1 MIRYLI
7 YVNHEK
13 TQEGEL
19 SPGEHIAGR
28 SHSADIHL
36 TEPDVSGKHLKLDV
50 TAEGI
55 FAEVVFQEDGKEE
68 QVLMAT
74 GRKQYLKN
82 ALSGEEGAF
91 FLRVLPFLKL
101 EQFNFEKGKTSRSY

>member
-7 YVNHEK
+7 YVDHEK

-36 TEPDVSGKHLKLDV
+36 TEPDVSGVKVNLQSVHSGPTGLAA
-50 TAEGI
+50 TA
-55 FAEVVFQEDGKEE
+55 
-68 QVLMAT
+68 
-74 GRKQYLKN
+74 
-82 ALSGEEGAF
+82 
-91 FLRVLPFLKL
+91 
-101 EQFNFEKGKTSRSY
+101 TSRN

>member
-7 YVNHEK
+7 YVDHEK

-50 TAEGI
+50 TAEGV
-55 FAEVVFQEDGKEE
+55 FAENLSSHGTVFQGSPLDARRKMSDGD
-68 QVLMAT
+68 VLCL
-74 GRKQYLKN
+74 GKKQEIHRKNCQDK
-82 ALSGEEGAF
+82 
-91 FLRVLPFLKL
+91 R
-101 EQFNFEKGKTSRSY
+101 

>member
-7 YVNHEK
+7 YVDHEK

-50 TAEGI
+50 TPEGI
-55 FAEVVFQEDGKEE
+55 FAENLSSHGTISRAVLWEAEEKWTTAMCFVLGKKWKS
-68 QVLMAT
+68 V
-74 GRKQYLKN
+74 
-82 ALSGEEGAF
+82 
-91 FLRVLPFLKL
+91 
-101 EQFNFEKGKTSRSY
+101 